1 MVAKWIRNIGS
12 KLGVTI
18 RHTIRLQRVLVNR
31 ANYLRGKLKK
41 YTVSA
46 SHRRYLQQTWE
57 LMLENDEIH
66 TELEEL
72 SSKVEEL
79 EDELCE
85 LRAELSHAH
94 QDIRELE
101 AEKLQAE
108 SELVTTTKTLELS
121 RVENQRLRD
130 TMQMLATSQCPE
142 LKVSPFSSL
151 KPMEEYSDSHRRRRK
166 REISKSCETS
176 LQCLQGQGY
185 LPVSVTAI
193 SMVTGKADSIRL
205 PNSALAELFRHEEE
219 VDEDDVDAVN
229 MMLYI

>member
-1 MVAKWIRNIGS
+1 
-12 KLGVTI
+12 
-18 RHTIRLQRVLVNR
+18 
-31 ANYLRGKLKK
+31 
-41 YTVSA
+41 
-46 SHRRYLQQTWE
+46 
-57 LMLENDEIH
+57 MLENDEIH

-130 TMQMLATSQCPE
+130 TMQILATSQCPE
-142 LKVSPFSSL
+142 LKVSPVSSL
-151 KPMEEYSDSHRRRRK
+151 KPMEDYSDSHGRRRK

-176 LQCLQGQGY
+176 FQWLQGQGN

-193 SMVTGKADSIRL
+193 SMVAGNAESIRL
-205 PNSALAELFRHEEE
+205 PNSALAELFRHEE
-219 VDEDDVDAVN
+219 VHEDDVDAVN
-229 MMLYI
+229 MMLYIKDWHNISQEAYHELAKLCKEMPRHF